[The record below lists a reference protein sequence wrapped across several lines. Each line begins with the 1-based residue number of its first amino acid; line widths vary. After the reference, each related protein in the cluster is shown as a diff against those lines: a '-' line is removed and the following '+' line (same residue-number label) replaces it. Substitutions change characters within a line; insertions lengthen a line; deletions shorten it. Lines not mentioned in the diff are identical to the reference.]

1 MCGRYTSTSTVS
13 DLASIFEVDEVR
25 VEPLPARYN
34 VAPTLQVYA
43 VALRQSRAEAG
54 SPGAAGSGEGARSPG
69 AAGSDDGA
77 GPPDGA
83 GSGRRAAGEAET
95 GREGAGEKGPRRA
108 LGSFRWGL
116 VPSWAKDPSVG
127 ARMINARAEG
137 IATKPAFRAAVARR
151 RCLIPADAFYE
162 WQRRESPDGKP
173 AGRLPYAIRRRD
185 GRPMAFAG
193 LWEVWRDRAD
203 PGAEP
208 LRTCVIVTTS
218 ANDLMAP
225 IHDRMPVVLAPED
238 WAAWL
243 DPATDAATVSGLMV
257 PAPSDWFEAFPV
269 STLVNKVSND
279 GPRLLDPLPPP
290 PARAG

>member
-13 DLASIFEVDEVR
+13 DLASVFDVEEIR
-25 VEPLPARYN
+25 VEPLPPRYN

-43 VALRQSRAEAG
+43 IAMR
-54 SPGAAGSGEGARSPG
+54 RS
-69 AAGSDDGA
+69 SEDQD
-77 GPPDGA
+77 
-83 GSGRRAAGEAET
+83 
-95 GREGAGEKGPRRA
+95 RERSPRRA

-116 VPSWAKDPSVG
+116 VPLWAKDPSVG

-137 IATKPAFRAAVARR
+137 IAEKPAFRAAVARR

-162 WQRRESPDGKP
+162 WQRRESSDGRP
-173 AGRLPYAIRRRD
+173 ARRLPYAVRRKD
-185 GRPMAFAG
+185 GGPMAFAG
-193 LWEVWRDRAD
+193 LWEVWRDKAD

-208 LRTCVIVTTS
+208 LRTCVIVTTR
-218 ANDLMAP
+218 ANELMAP

-238 WAAWL
+238 WSAWL
-243 DPATDAATVSGLMV
+243 DPATDAAAVERLMV

-269 STLVNKVSND
+269 STLVNKVTND

-290 PARAG
+290 PARPD